1 MNVAIVR
8 SPGSQVARPLKI
20 LVPLIQQ
27 ELIAGNEAGMDHYIK
42 AGRML
47 NEARDSGQVAYGSWG
62 RWVKEHF
69 HISRIT
75 ANDYMRI
82 ARKVEED
89 PGCKA
94 GLTTIDEAVGRD
106 PRTIK
111 SITRKNKLKS
121 LFDVVDKV
129 NVTRLS
135 DERQSREEEIKLHRD
150 IALQLV
156 DLGYRAMA
164 TRLHPD
170 QGGSRDAMSR
180 LNTVRDELKEIA
192 ATRRFV

>member
-1 MNVAIVR
+1 MTSHVAVQR
-8 SPGSQVARPLKI
+8 RSQVSRPLKI
-20 LVPLIQQ
+20 LVPLIS
-27 ELIAGNEAGMDHYIK
+27 GNEAGMDHYIK

-47 NEARDSGQVAYGSWG
+47 NEVKDSGQVAYGSWG
-62 RWVKEHF
+62 SWLKGNF
-69 HISRIT
+69 HLGRAT

-82 ARKVEED
+82 ARKVDEEGS
-89 PGCKA
+89 GCIA
-94 GLTTIDEAVGRD
+94 SHTTIDEAVGRE

-111 SITRKNKLKS
+111 SVTKKNKLKS

-129 NVTRLS
+129 NVNRLS
-135 DERQSREEEIKLHRD
+135 DERQSRETEIKLHRD
-150 IALQLV
+150 IAVQLI

-180 LNTVRDELKEIA
+180 LNAVRDELKSIA